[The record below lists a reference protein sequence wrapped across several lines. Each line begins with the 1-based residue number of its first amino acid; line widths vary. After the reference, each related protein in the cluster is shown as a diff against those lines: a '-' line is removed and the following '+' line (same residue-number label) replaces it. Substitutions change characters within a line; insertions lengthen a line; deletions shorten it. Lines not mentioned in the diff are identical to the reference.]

1 MLGDYYPLT
10 PYTTAPGTWIAWQFD
25 RPENGQGMVQVFHR
39 AGEPAGSVYSE
50 AVNLKLQGLNADTV
64 YEVRNIDETAVT
76 RMTGRDLMHKGIHV
90 QAGDGQSALVFTYK
104 AAK

>member
-25 RPENGQGMVQVFHR
+25 RPENGQGMIQLFHR

-64 YEVRNIDETAVT
+64 YEVRNIDETAVA
-76 RMTGRDLMHKGIHV
+76 RMTGAI
-90 QAGDGQSALVFTYK
+90 
-104 AAK
+104 